1 MASGNEETSFLRQKD
16 TWILFGILIVIVV
29 AGAAYGIHTQDERQ
43 QVPVDDGIGDGT
55 FVLNAS
61 GVYGGDYV
69 FENTLTITLSGGELV
84 GYDVTKHVVPGTS
97 EATGAEVPTAS
108 PGTSSET
115 ADGIKALNPYL
126 EGFESDGSSLV
137 YTDGDTETEA
147 FVFVKGEV
155 SLHVGA
161 DGGVYGAVIADD
173 GASVESYVLEG
184 WSLSVL

>member
-1 MASGNEETSFLRQKD
+1 MLQVDQAKVGQTS
-16 TWILFGILIVIVV
+16 
-29 AGAAYGIHTQDERQ
+29 Y
-43 QVPVDDGIGDGT
+43 
-55 FVLNAS
+55 LNAS
-61 GVYGGDYV
+61 GVYGGGYV

>member
-61 GVYGGDYV
+61 GGYV

-84 GYDVTKHVVPGTS
+84 GYDVTKHVVPGTF

-126 EGFESDGSSLV
+126 EGFGSDGSSLV
-137 YTDGDTETEA
+137 YTDGDSEVEA

-155 SLHVGA
+155 SLLVGA

-173 GASVESYVLEG
+173 GAPVESYVLGG